1 MFFLTGAIRTA
12 AVSTSARAVL
22 LGRVAPVAVAQ
33 QGKLSPFPHRLDLVR
48 SAQICSFCR
57 RIRRLLAYSQML
69 AEALWLAAEALST
82 ADPGKSSGGTSITNS
97 KRQKLGQRTNISSRI
112 SPAHSCLPVPKM
124 TECLIALAWLASDSV
139 NGCSLRFL
147 PDAKSKSGSLSFDL
161 ASPVPP
167 LASDAW

>member
-1 MFFLTGAIRTA
+1 MSFLTGAIRTA

-97 KRQKLGQRTNISSRI
+97 KDRNWASGPTSV
-112 SPAHSCLPVPKM
+112 A
-124 TECLIALAWLASDSV
+124 EIAPHIAV
-139 NGCSLRFL
+139 CQYR
-147 PDAKSKSGSLSFDL
+147 K
-161 ASPVPP
+161 
-167 LASDAW
+167 